1 MKRYLLSK
9 SDSDGFRFLDG
20 VFLDLSFLNDFDFQF
35 VFRKSG
41 DFQIES
47 TLESTDTAQRHLL
60 PALGQAGSQIKRF
73 ETAGPDAENTFGN
86 DAAV

>member
-1 MKRYLLSK
+1 MKRYLLSEP
-9 SDSDGFRFLDG
+9 DSDGFRFLDG
-20 VFLDLSFLNDFDFQF
+20 VFLNLSFLNDSDFQF

-60 PALGQAGSQIKRF
+60 PVAGQAGRQV
-73 ETAGPDAENTFGN
+73 E
-86 DAAV
+86 